1 MTLSSETLRKQST
14 SLAVHMWNKIFGM
27 QYVSIPAQPAQ
38 FDGYGKVPGIRR
50 AIEEFDQSDQSRLRK
65 APIIRYLLSQSLST
79 LDRERYY
86 MPQPGQRKRI
96 LQPKAFIG
104 DLDTAVLKKE
114 NLNRTTVTPSIFA
127 LAWGRVHEK
136 LDIIGPPYH
145 PLSKAEKE
153 SQKREAFLRLRRLV
167 IKAKGHNPAD
177 WSKDERLSST
187 SEFLKSAIVGGEK
200 YQVSEHFFFGVFSSY
215 H

>member
-1 MTLSSETLRKQST
+1 LLSRALST
-14 SLAVHMWNKIFGM
+14 SDRERH
-27 QYVSIPAQPAQ
+27 YVPQPAQ
-38 FDGYGKVPGIRR
+38 
-50 AIEEFDQSDQSRLRK
+50 
-65 APIIRYLLSQSLST
+65 
-79 LDRERYY
+79 
-86 MPQPGQRKRI
+86 KRV

-114 NLNRTTVTPSIFA
+114 NINRTTVTPSIFA

-145 PLSKAEKE
+145 PPNKAEKE

-167 IKAKGHNPAD
+167 TKAKGPNPTD
-177 WSKDERLSST
+177 WSKDERISPT
-187 SEFLKSAIVGGEK
+187 SDFLKSAIVGGEK
-200 YQVSEHFFFGVFSSY
+200 YEVSEQLFFGVFSSY

>member
-1 MTLSSETLRKQST
+1 
-14 SLAVHMWNKIFGM
+14 MWNKIFGM
-27 QYVSIPAQPAQ
+27 QYVSIPSQPAK

-50 AIEEFDQSDQSRLRK
+50 AIEEFDQSDQTRLRK
-65 APIIRYLLSQSLST
+65 APIIRYLLSKALST
-79 LDRERYY
+79 SDWERHYI
-86 MPQPGQRKRI
+86 PQPAQRKRI
-96 LQPKAFIG
+96 LQSKAFIG

-136 LDIIGPPYH
+136 LDIIGPPYY
-145 PLSKAEKE
+145 PPSKAEKE

-167 IKAKGHNPAD
+167 TKAMGPNPAD
-177 WSKDERLSST
+177 WSKNERLSPT
-187 SEFLKSAIVGGEK
+187 SDFLKSAIVGGEK
-200 YQVSEHFFFGVFSSY
+200 YEVREQLFFRVFCSY